1 MLTPRTSPRHLE
13 QSHLILTQ
21 YTHPSPSHSTLIPH
35 PHTVCS
41 LLTLTQYTHSSPSH
55 GTLTPHPHTVHSFLT
70 LTQYTHPSPSPLQAN
85 EFILL
90 NQKLTAQEAF
100 DRNLVTR
107 VFPASEFDSKVEELV
122 KYMAQLP
129 PQVQHTTC
137 VCCFTSFL

>member
-1 MLTPRTSPRHLE
+1 MFTA
-13 QSHLILTQ
+13 
-21 YTHPSPSHSTLIPH
+21 H
-35 PHTVCS
+35 PHS
-41 LLTLTQYTHSSPSH
+41 
-55 GTLTPHPHTVHSFLT
+55 VHSPLI

-85 EFILL
+85 EFLLL
-90 NQKLTAQEAF
+90 NRKLTAQEAF